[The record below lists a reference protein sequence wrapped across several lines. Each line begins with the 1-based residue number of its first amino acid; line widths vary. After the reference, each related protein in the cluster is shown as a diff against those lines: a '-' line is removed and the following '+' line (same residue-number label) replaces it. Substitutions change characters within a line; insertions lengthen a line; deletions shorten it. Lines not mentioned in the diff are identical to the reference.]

1 MSKKVFL
8 STLILGSAS
17 LVLLSGAHMEDV
29 SRDTFQTEVQEEYQ
43 IAEREDGRIDLYSI
57 NFEV

>member
-17 LVLLSGAHMEDV
+17 LVLLSGAQMEDV
-29 SRDTFQTEVQEEYQ
+29 SRDTFQTEIQEEYQ
-43 IAEREDGRIDLYSI
+43 IAEREDGRINLYSI

>member
-17 LVLLSGAHMEDV
+17 LVLLSGVQMEAV
-29 SRDTFQTEVQEEYQ
+29 SRETYQTEIQEEYQ
-43 IAEREDGRIDLYSI
+43 IAERDDGRIDLYSI